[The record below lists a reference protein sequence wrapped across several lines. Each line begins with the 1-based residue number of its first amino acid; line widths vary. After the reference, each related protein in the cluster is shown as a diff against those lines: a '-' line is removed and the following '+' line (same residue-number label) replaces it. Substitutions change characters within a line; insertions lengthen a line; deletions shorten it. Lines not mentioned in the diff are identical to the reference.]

1 MAKWTKELMDENISN
16 ASAAARLLLWELGQ
30 KGNAPMSE
38 LASGP
43 VSYAILQR
51 IARSRK
57 LDPLVLVDDKEGVK
71 RYRLNPDYARMVR
84 SVVPEKPRGAAVRR
98 GGGRRKAASST
109 ASTGAAPV
117 RRGPGRPR
125 KNPLPA
131 SAMTTAN
138 ALMPRR
144 GPGRPRKSDVDSMPL
159 PLAGGLNLTFW
170 QQLISFVNASRR
182 VVLELDEQNLRL
194 KRA

>member
-16 ASAAARLLLWELGQ
+16 ASAAARLLLWELLQ
-30 KGNAPMSE
+30 KGDASMSQ

-51 IARSRK
+51 IARSRN
-57 LDPLVLVDDKEGVK
+57 LDPLVLVDESAGEK
-71 RYRLNPDYARMVR
+71 RYRLNPDYARMVK
-84 SVVPEKPRGAAVRR
+84 SVVPARPRGAVKR

-109 ASTGAAPV
+109 ASTGADPV

-125 KNPLPA
+125 KNPLAAPVT
-131 SAMTTAN
+131 SPM
-138 ALMPRR
+138 MPRR
-144 GPGRPRKSDVDSMPL
+144 GPGRPRKTESPDSISL
-159 PLAGGLNLTFW
+159 PVGAGLDLAFW
-170 QQLISFVNASRR
+170 QRLISFVNSSRR